1 MSHRKIS
8 FCERIHIYF
17 SKLFLSQSD
26 ASVKKISETIQM
38 FERWM
43 RNLKY
48 FGKVC
53 FLLLEIVARRCFGTT
68 SFLKN
73 WYRKLLDCCVCVVLS
88 LWEFALLLVN
98 VAIWYPLKRCFL
110 VFSGV
115 INWEYLLEMGKWSN
129 QGTTIGLENTSAV

>member
-1 MSHRKIS
+1 MITNQMSHRKIS

-48 FGKVC
+48 LGKVC
-53 FLLLEIVARRCFGTT
+53 FLLLEIVARRCFGTK

-98 VAIWYPLKRCFL
+98 LPIWYLLKIPENFW
-110 VFSGV
+110 FSGV
-115 INWEYLLEMGKWSN
+115 FGDYKLRIFAGNE
-129 QGTTIGLENTSAV
+129 